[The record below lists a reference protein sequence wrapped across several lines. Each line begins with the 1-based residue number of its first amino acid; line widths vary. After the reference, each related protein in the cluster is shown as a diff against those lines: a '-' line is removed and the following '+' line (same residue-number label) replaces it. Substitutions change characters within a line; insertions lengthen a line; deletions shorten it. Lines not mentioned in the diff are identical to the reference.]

1 MESFLILLLQTEELL
16 QKVNELEW
24 LHSIDLGNGVV
35 TPGKWGAP
43 SELVL
48 KAFDTIDFSG
58 KKVLDVGTCNGLWAF
73 EAEKRGAKEVHAI
86 DFLELIDYAYQP
98 AFSLAHQALNS
109 QVHYHPD
116 TAVYDVER
124 LGISDFDI
132 VLFLGVYYHIKNPL
146 LALAKLRRVTRSGGR
161 ILISGDVIHN
171 EDDAFARF
179 YYRTYHVHESNWWV
193 PSIACLREWAEC
205 SFFDIRDEFNS
216 ARSIR
221 RGTVHQL
228 KTKLRGLMG
237 KQAEDISR
245 HVLVAE
251 AVTRKETFKPV
262 PQDSDLAEFQ
272 IR

>member
-1 MESFLILLLQTEELL
+1 MIYTTVTGTELTVTRE
-16 QKVNELEW
+16 
-24 LHSIDLGNGVV
+24 GNVI
-35 TPGKWGAP
+35 
-43 SELVL
+43 S
-48 KAFDTIDFSG
+48 
-58 KKVLDVGTCNGLWAF
+58 VGT
-73 EAEKRGAKEVHAI
+73 AEVW
-86 DFLELIDYAYQP
+86 
-98 AFSLAHQALNS
+98 
-109 QVHYHPD
+109 D
-116 TAVYDVER
+116 T
-124 LGISDFDI
+124 F
-132 VLFLGVYYHIKNPL
+132 
-146 LALAKLRRVTRSGGR
+146 T
-161 ILISGDVIHN
+161 
-171 EDDAFARF
+171 
-179 YYRTYHVHESNWWV
+179 
-193 PSIACLREWAEC
+193 LREWAEC